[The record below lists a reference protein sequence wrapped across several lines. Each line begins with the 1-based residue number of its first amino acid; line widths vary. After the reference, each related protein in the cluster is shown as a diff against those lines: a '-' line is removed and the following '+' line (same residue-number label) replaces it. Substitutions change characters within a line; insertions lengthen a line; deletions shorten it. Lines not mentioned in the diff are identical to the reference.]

1 MSSLG
6 LGTRLW
12 GSGVEEDVARD
23 LATAFVEA
31 GGTLVDTSPTYGH
44 GAAESWLG
52 SFVGSVAARDDVTL
66 MTRVGA
72 VRRGDRVVV
81 DGSRAAVLS
90 SLEESLRR
98 LRTDHVDL
106 LLTQAWDPQVPI
118 EETLE
123 AVEYAVRSGKA
134 RYVGVGN
141 HAGWQLARAATL
153 QEGRR
158 MPLVAASTEYS
169 LVDRLAELE
178 VIPAA
183 RALGVGVIAW
193 GPLGRGVLTGKYRS
207 ASPTTSAGRVGLPAR
222 YLDGHAVGVAD
233 AVVTAARGM
242 QVSPAEVALA
252 WARDAGGVDAVV
264 VGARSVAHVRAAVA
278 SQSLVLPAE
287 IRAALTD
294 VSD

>member
-12 GSGVEEDVARD
+12 GSGVDEEVARD
-23 LATAFVEA
+23 LVTAFVEA
-31 GGTLVDTSPTYGH
+31 GGTLLDSSPSYGH

-52 SFVGSVAARDDVTL
+52 SFVGSVAARADLTL
-66 MTRVGA
+66 MTRVGV
-72 VRRGDRVVV
+72 VRRGEHTVV

-90 SLEESLRR
+90 GLEESLRR
-98 LRTDHVDL
+98 LRTDYVDL
-106 LLTQAWDPQVPI
+106 LLTQAWDPHVPI

-123 AVEYAVRSGKA
+123 ALEYAVRSGKA

-178 VIPAA
+178 LLPAA
-183 RALGVGVIAW
+183 QSLGVGVIAW

-207 ASPTTSAGRVGLPAR
+207 ASPMATSGRAGLPAR
-222 YLDGHAVGVAD
+222 YLDSHAFGVAD

-252 WARDAGGVDAVV
+252 WTRDAPGVAAVV
-264 VGARSVAHVRAAVA
+264 VGARSVAHVRAAIA

>member
-12 GSGVEEDVARD
+12 GSGVDEEVARD
-23 LATAFVEA
+23 LVTAFVEA
-31 GGTLVDTSPTYGH
+31 GGTLLDSSPSYGH

-52 SFVGSVAARDDVTL
+52 SFVGSVAARADLTL
-66 MTRVGA
+66 MTRVGV
-72 VRRGDRVVV
+72 VRRGEHTVV

-90 SLEESLRR
+90 GLEESLRR
-98 LRTDHVDL
+98 LRTDYVDL
-106 LLTQAWDPQVPI
+106 LLTQAWDPHVPI

-123 AVEYAVRSGKA
+123 ALEYAVRSGKA

-178 VIPAA
+178 LLPAA
-183 RALGVGVIAW
+183 QSLGVGVIAW
-193 GPLGRGVLTGKYRS
+193 GRLAVGCSPGSTAAHHRWRHPVAQVFRPAISIRTHSESPTRWSPRHGECRS
-207 ASPTTSAGRVGLPAR
+207 ARPRWRWHGRETLPESRPSSWALGPSRMCARRLPAR
-222 YLDGHAVGVAD
+222 A
-233 AVVTAARGM
+233 
-242 QVSPAEVALA
+242 SCCPP
-252 WARDAGGVDAVV
+252 
-264 VGARSVAHVRAAVA
+264 RSER
-278 SQSLVLPAE
+278 
-287 IRAALTD
+287 R
-294 VSD
+294 